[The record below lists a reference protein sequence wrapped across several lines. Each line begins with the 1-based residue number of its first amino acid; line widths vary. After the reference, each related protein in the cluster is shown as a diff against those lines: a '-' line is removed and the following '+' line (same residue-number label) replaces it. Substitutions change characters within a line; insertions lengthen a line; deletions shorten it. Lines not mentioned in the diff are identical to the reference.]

1 MDRFSIYDGELR
13 SVPVT
18 FSEECFNTGTVM
30 ITKIR
35 FIALPGVGDNDIELV
50 ISRSLGS
57 NLSISLNEASQSF
70 GDFGYEQVLFQP
82 FELLAMDSLWIDQPK
97 SGLRL
102 LYQVGDDMLNISWSS
117 EIENHGYIYNETVY
131 DYPLLAIETGSDLYT

>member
-1 MDRFSIYDGELR
+1 
-13 SVPVT
+13 
-18 FSEECFNTGTVM
+18 M

-70 GDFGYEQVLFQP
+70 GDFGYEQVLVRP
-82 FELLAMDSLWIDQPK
+82 FELLAMDSFWIHQPK
-97 SGLRL
+97 SSLRL
-102 LYQVGDDMLNISWSS
+102 LYQVGDDMLNIS
-117 EIENHGYIYNETVY
+117 
-131 DYPLLAIETGSDLYT
+131 